1 MDVNDNMSFYCW
13 FEYRGIIKEQFREDI
28 ERAVNAKNWTAVRSD
43 VLRRVLSQYMN
54 QDNEYCNVNCMLE
67 NIGSADSMANYDKET
82 GILYIK
88 HAYNASH
95 DAWQTYDFTFDFLPY
110 ITEEILIYNTGDEAY
125 EESQG
130 ILYRDCTEDFRESME
145 YINAKYTEQKEG

>member
-13 FEYRGIIKEQFREDI
+13 FEYRGIIKEQFRDDI

-43 VLRRVLSQYMN
+43 ILKTILSQYVD
-54 QDNEYCNVNCMLE
+54 QDEEYYNVNGMLE
-67 NIGSADSMANYDKET
+67 YSIAKYDKET

-88 HAYNASH
+88 YEYNASH

-110 ITEEILIYNTGDEAY
+110 ITKEILIYNTGDEAY

>member
-28 ERAVNAKNWTAVRSD
+28 ERAINVKNWIAVRSD
-43 VLRRVLSQYMN
+43 ILKTILSQYVD
-54 QDNEYCNVNCMLE
+54 QDEEYCNVNGMLE
-67 NIGSADSMANYDKET
+67 YSIAKYDKET

-88 HAYNASH
+88 YEYNASH
-95 DAWQTYDFTFDFLPY
+95 DAWQTYDFISDFLPY

-130 ILYRDCTEDFRESME
+130 ILYRDCIEDFRENME
-145 YINAKYTEQKEG
+145 YINAKYTDQKEG

>member
-43 VLRRVLSQYMN
+43 ILKTILSQYVD
-54 QDNEYCNVNCMLE
+54 QDEEYYNVNGMLE
-67 NIGSADSMANYDKET
+67 YSIAKYDKET

-88 HAYNASH
+88 YEYNASH

-110 ITEEILIYNTGDEAY
+110 ITKEILIYNTGDEAY

-130 ILYRDCTEDFRESME
+130 ISYRDCTEDFRKNME
-145 YINAKYTEQKEG
+145 YINAKYAEQKEG

>member
-43 VLRRVLSQYMN
+43 ILKTILSQYVD
-54 QDNEYCNVNCMLE
+54 QDEEYYNVNGMLE
-67 NIGSADSMANYDKET
+67 YSIAKYDKET

-88 HAYNASH
+88 YEYNASH
-95 DAWQTYDFTFDFLPY
+95 DAWQTYDFISDFLPY

-130 ILYRDCTEDFRESME
+130 ISYRDCTEDFRKNME

>member
-43 VLRRVLSQYMN
+43 ILKTILSQYVD
-54 QDNEYCNVNCMLE
+54 QDEEYYNVNGMLE
-67 NIGSADSMANYDKET
+67 YSIAKYDKET

-88 HAYNASH
+88 YEYNASH
-95 DAWQTYDFTFDFLPY
+95 DAWQTYDFISDFLPH

-125 EESQG
+125 E
-130 ILYRDCTEDFRESME
+130 
-145 YINAKYTEQKEG
+145 

>member
-43 VLRRVLSQYMN
+43 ILKTILFQYVD
-54 QDNEYCNVNCMLE
+54 QDEEYYNVNGMLE
-67 NIGSADSMANYDKET
+67 YSIAKYDKET

-88 HAYNASH
+88 YEYNASH
-95 DAWQTYDFTFDFLPY
+95 DAWQTYDFISDFLPY

-130 ILYRDCTEDFRESME
+130 ISYRDCTEDFRKNME
-145 YINAKYTEQKEG
+145 YINAKYAEQKEG

>member
-13 FEYRGIIKEQFREDI
+13 FEYRGRIKEQFRKDI

-43 VLRRVLSQYMN
+43 ILKTILSQYVD
-54 QDNEYCNVNCMLE
+54 QDEEYYNVNGMLE
-67 NIGSADSMANYDKET
+67 YSIAKYDKET

-88 HAYNASH
+88 YEYNASH

-110 ITEEILIYNTGDEAY
+110 ITKEILIYNTGDEAY

>member
-1 MDVNDNMSFYCW
+1 MNDKMSFYCW
-13 FEYRGIIKEQFREDI
+13 FEYRGRIKEQFRKDI

-43 VLRRVLSQYMN
+43 ILKTILSQYVD
-54 QDNEYCNVNCMLE
+54 QDEEYYNVNGMLE
-67 NIGSADSMANYDKET
+67 YSIAKYDKET

-88 HAYNASH
+88 YEYNASH

-110 ITEEILIYNTGDEAY
+110 ITKEILIYNTGDEAY

>member
-1 MDVNDNMSFYCW
+1 MDVNADMSFYCW

-43 VLRRVLSQYMN
+43 ILKTILSQYVD
-54 QDNEYCNVNCMLE
+54 QDEEYYNVNGMLE
-67 NIGSADSMANYDKET
+67 YSIAKYDKET

-88 HAYNASH
+88 YEYNASH
-95 DAWQTYDFTFDFLPY
+95 DAWQTYDFISDFLPY

-130 ILYRDCTEDFRESME
+130 ISYRDCTEDFRKNME
-145 YINAKYTEQKEG
+145 YINAKYAEQKEG

>member
-1 MDVNDNMSFYCW
+1 MNDKMSFYCW
-13 FEYRGIIKEQFREDI
+13 FEYRGRIKEQFRKDI

-43 VLRRVLSQYMN
+43 ILKTILSQYVD
-54 QDNEYCNVNCMLE
+54 QDEEYYNVNGMLE
-67 NIGSADSMANYDKET
+67 YSIAKYDKET

-88 HAYNASH
+88 YEYNASH
-95 DAWQTYDFTFDFLPY
+95 DAWQIYDFTSDFLPY

-130 ILYRDCTEDFRESME
+130 ISYRDCTEDFRESME

>member
-1 MDVNDNMSFYCW
+1 MNADMSFYCW
-13 FEYRGIIKEQFREDI
+13 FEYKGIIKEQFREDI
-28 ERAVNAKNWTAVRSD
+28 ESAVNAKKWTAVRSD
-43 VLRRVLSQYMN
+43 ILKTILTQYVN
-54 QDNEYCNVNCMLE
+54 QDEEYCNVNDMLE
-67 NIGSADSMANYDKET
+67 YSIAKYDKET

-88 HAYNASH
+88 YEYNASH

-110 ITEEILIYNTGDEAY
+110 ITKEILIYNTGDEAY

>member
-43 VLRRVLSQYMN
+43 ILKTILSQYVD
-54 QDNEYCNVNCMLE
+54 QDEEYYNVNGMLE
-67 NIGSADSMANYDKET
+67 YSIAKYDKET

-88 HAYNASH
+88 YEYNASH
-95 DAWQTYDFTFDFLPY
+95 DAWQTYDLTFDFLPY

-130 ILYRDCTEDFRESME
+130 ISYRDCTEDFRKNME
-145 YINAKYTEQKEG
+145 YINAKYAEQKEG

>member
-13 FEYRGIIKEQFREDI
+13 FEYRGRIKEQFRKDI

-43 VLRRVLSQYMN
+43 ILKTILSQYVD
-54 QDNEYCNVNCMLE
+54 QDEEYYNVNGMLE
-67 NIGSADSMANYDKET
+67 YSIAKYDKET

-88 HAYNASH
+88 YEYNASH

>member
-1 MDVNDNMSFYCW
+1 MNDNMSFYCW
-13 FEYRGIIKEQFREDI
+13 FEYRGRIKEQFRKDI

-43 VLRRVLSQYMN
+43 ILKTILSQYVD
-54 QDNEYCNVNCMLE
+54 QDEEYYNVNGMLE
-67 NIGSADSMANYDKET
+67 YSIAKYDKET

-88 HAYNASH
+88 YEYNASH

-110 ITEEILIYNTGDEAY
+110 ITKEILIYNTGDQAY

>member
-1 MDVNDNMSFYCW
+1 MNDKMSFYCW
-13 FEYRGIIKEQFREDI
+13 FEYRGRIKEQFRKDI

-43 VLRRVLSQYMN
+43 ILKTILSQYVD
-54 QDNEYCNVNCMLE
+54 QDEEYYNVNGMLE
-67 NIGSADSMANYDKET
+67 YSIAKYDKET

-88 HAYNASH
+88 YEYNASH

-130 ILYRDCTEDFRESME
+130 ILYRDCTEDFRESIE
-145 YINAKYTEQKEG
+145 YINAKYAEQKEG

>member
-1 MDVNDNMSFYCW
+1 MSFYCW
-13 FEYRGIIKEQFREDI
+13 FEYRGRIKEQFRKDI

-43 VLRRVLSQYMN
+43 ILKTILSQYVD
-54 QDNEYCNVNCMLE
+54 QDEEYYNVNGMLE
-67 NIGSADSMANYDKET
+67 YSIAKYDKET

-88 HAYNASH
+88 YEYNASH

-110 ITEEILIYNTGDEAY
+110 ITKEILIYNTGDEAY

>member
-28 ERAVNAKNWTAVRSD
+28 ERAVNAKNWTAVMSD
-43 VLRRVLSQYMN
+43 ILKTILSQYVD
-54 QDNEYCNVNCMLE
+54 QDEEYYNVNGMLE
-67 NIGSADSMANYDKET
+67 YSIAKYDKET

-88 HAYNASH
+88 YEYNASH
-95 DAWQTYDFTFDFLPY
+95 DAWQTYDFISDFLPY

-130 ILYRDCTEDFRESME
+130 ISYRDCTEDFRKNME
-145 YINAKYTEQKEG
+145 YINAKYAEQKEG

>member
-43 VLRRVLSQYMN
+43 ILKTILSQYVD
-54 QDNEYCNVNCMLE
+54 QDEEYYNVNGMLE
-67 NIGSADSMANYDKET
+67 YSIAKYDKET

-88 HAYNASH
+88 YEYNASH

-110 ITEEILIYNTGDEAY
+110 ITKEILIYNTGDEAY

>member
-1 MDVNDNMSFYCW
+1 MDVNDKMSFYCW
-13 FEYRGIIKEQFREDI
+13 FEYRGRIKEQFRKDI

-43 VLRRVLSQYMN
+43 ILKTILSQYVD
-54 QDNEYCNVNCMLE
+54 QDEEYYNVNGMLE
-67 NIGSADSMANYDKET
+67 YSIAKYDKET

-88 HAYNASH
+88 YEYNASH

-110 ITEEILIYNTGDEAY
+110 ITKEILIYNTGDEAY

>member
-1 MDVNDNMSFYCW
+1 MNDNMSFYCW
-13 FEYRGIIKEQFREDI
+13 FEYRGRIKEQFRKDI

-43 VLRRVLSQYMN
+43 ILKTILSQYVD
-54 QDNEYCNVNCMLE
+54 QDEEYYNVNGMLE
-67 NIGSADSMANYDKET
+67 YSIAKYDKET

-88 HAYNASH
+88 YEYNASH

-110 ITEEILIYNTGDEAY
+110 ITKEILIYNTGDEAY